1 MRNEDQYTKWGNE
14 WWDSLHRDQLSATF
28 MPSLLGKKFRYRDLT
43 LVKGPTCDF
52 PNFRVIIVTL
62 LNKWPFHTWTNPTI
76 QDSRS
81 WKTSPLC
88 QLEWNKESFFRAHIY
103 SHMYQLNECMRKAN
117 LKEAEGVHI
126 TLPLPKPI
134 PEHMIFVSYISTVQS
149 TRVVNHIILS
159 FTRFRKDL

>member
-81 WKTSPLC
+81 WKTSP
-88 QLEWNKESFFRAHIY
+88 
-103 SHMYQLNECMRKAN
+103 QLNECMRKAN